1 MTISELIPVLQ
12 MAVGPV
18 VLITGVGLLIG
29 SLTSRLGRVVDRGR
43 ILNNELHG
51 PPELIR
57 TVTKQQIKILIRRAQ
72 LLERAITLAV
82 LCDLSVAILIIALFF
97 IAALKIE
104 AAWLVGG
111 LFLATIGSLVLSL
124 VSFLQELNL
133 GLKVFMLDLKA

>member
-43 ILNNELHG
+43 VLNNELHG

-57 TVTKQQIKILIRRAQ
+57 PVTRNQIKILIRRAQ
-72 LLERAITLAV
+72 LLERAIILAV

-97 IAALKIE
+97 IAAMKIE
-104 AAWLVGG
+104 AAWLVGS